1 MNSRRFCHR
10 NGIAIIAYSPFGSP
24 DLPWGEKLP
33 HILIDPVLKSIAEKH
48 SKSTALVCLRW
59 LLQRGLPTIPKVMIF
74 SSNIS
79 KKNFEL
85 LRNWI
90 WACFLQIN
98 TKNNLSLY
106 FKSVIE
112 RELLENLKVFEAGFV
127 LTEADMEAIN
137 RLNKNL
143 RKIVPI
149 NKLKNGEVVLRD
161 GKSRH
166 FPFTYEEPLE

>member
-1 MNSRRFCHR
+1 M
-10 NGIAIIAYSPFGSP
+10 
-24 DLPWGEKLP
+24 
-33 HILIDPVLKSIAEKH
+33 
-48 SKSTALVCLRW
+48 
-59 LLQRGLPTIPKVMIF
+59 
-74 SSNIS
+74 
-79 KKNFEL
+79 
-85 LRNWI
+85 
-90 WACFLQIN
+90 
-98 TKNNLSLY
+98 
-106 FKSVIE
+106 
-112 RELLENLKVFEAGFV
+112 KVFEAGFV